1 MAVATV
7 KLHTISGNQSDAHE
21 RTRPPAGSFP
31 LCAVGVP
38 WRLLD
43 SRFGRFASGLP
54 YVGKDIG
61 LPVEPAPL
69 LAGGREHLAPT
80 AYKNPSAPSPR
91 LDPAQ
96 STGHA
101 TLRPG
106 LVRPVR
112 PGKLDADAQRTP
124 LPPAPIS

>member
-54 YVGKDIG
+54 YVGDKRGKIRN
-61 LPVEPAPL
+61 VPAERQADTEQAQVFHTL
-69 LAGGREHLAPT
+69 LAE
-80 AYKNPSAPSPR
+80 
-91 LDPAQ
+91 
-96 STGHA
+96 
-101 TLRPG
+101 RPG
-106 LVRPVR
+106 GAL
-112 PGKLDADAQRTP
+112 
-124 LPPAPIS
+124 